1 MLTERVQSRLDAWDL
16 TPEGE
21 LVETG
26 SSWLVPVRCEDGAFD
41 TAAAMLKVAKP
52 DSDERPGMALL
63 QWWGGEG
70 AVRVLRRDGDAIL
83 MPRLDQRPALGNL
96 DDFDD
101 ARAFDILVTTTDRL
115 HRQARRALGAGE
127 GRPLPAGLIPLT
139 DVRRHVF
146 GLPLAQ
152 GERLARWR
160 DFAAGFDLEGP
171 APLPLHGDIHHGNL
185 LHDPGHN
192 PGHNSG
198 HNPGHNPGQRD
209 SSGGWVVIDPKGY
222 VGHPGYDFAN
232 LFFNPIDQPGRVAD
246 PARMLRLA
254 DTIAA
259 VSGSGGAGADGD
271 YGVRNPGEALDFAY
285 LYGGFSV
292 SWGVDQ
298 PWFEARMGQ
307 LSLIEELRGARS

>member
-41 TAAAMLKVAKP
+41 TAAGMLKVAKP

-83 MPRLDQRPALGNL
+83 MPRPDQRPALGNL

-127 GRPLPAGLIPLT
+127 GRPLPAGLIPLV

-198 HNPGHNPGQRD
+198 HNPGQRD

-254 DTIAA
+254 ETIAA

-271 YGVRNPGEALDFAY
+271 NGVRSPGEALDFAY
-285 LYGGFSV
+285 LYGGFRSV
-292 SWGVDQ
+292 GGSISRGSRRGWGNS
-298 PWFEARMGQ
+298 A
-307 LSLIEELRGARS
+307 

>member
-1 MLTERVQSRLDAWDL
+1 MLAEFVRSRLTKWDL
-16 TPEGE
+16 TLEGE
-21 LVETG
+21 PIETG
-26 SSWLVPVRCEDGAFD
+26 SSWLLPVRCEEGAFE
-41 TAAAMLKVAKP
+41 TASAMLKVAKP

-70 AVRVLRRDGDAIL
+70 AVRVLRRDADAIL
-83 MPRLDQRPALGNL
+83 MPRLDDRPALGNPA
-96 DDFDD
+96 DFDD
-101 ARAFDILVTTTDRL
+101 ARAFEILVTTTDRL
-115 HRQARRALGAGE
+115 HRQARRARLALATGKGK
-127 GRPLPAGLIPLT
+127 PLPAGLIPLA

-160 DFAAGFDLEGP
+160 AFAAGFDLEGP

-192 PGHNSG
+192 PG
-198 HNPGHNPGQRD
+198 QRD
-209 SSGGWVVIDPKGY
+209 GTGGWVVIDPKGY

-232 LFFNPIDQPGRVAD
+232 LFFNPIDQPGRVTD

-254 DTIAA
+254 ETIAA
-259 VSGSGGAGADGD
+259 VSGSGGAGGEGGS
-271 YGVRNPGEALDFAY
+271 GVQSPGEALDFAY

-292 SWGVDQ
+292 SWGADQ
-298 PWFEARMGQ
+298 PWFEARMAQ
-307 LSLIEELRGARS
+307 LSLIEDLRRGGG

>member
-1 MLTERVQSRLDAWDL
+1 MLTEGVHSRLDKWDL
-16 TPEGE
+16 TLEGE

-26 SSWLVPVRCEDGAFD
+26 SSWLVPVRCEAGAFD
-41 TAAAMLKVAKP
+41 TPSAMLKVAKP

-70 AVRVLRRDGDAIL
+70 AVRVLRRDADAIL
-83 MPRLDQRPALGNL
+83 MPRLDDRPALGNL

-101 ARAFDILVTTTDRL
+101 AAAFDILVMTADRL
-115 HRQARRALGAGE
+115 HRRARRALATGDS
-127 GRPLPAGLIPLT
+127 RPLPAGLIPLA

-152 GERLARWR
+152 SERLVRWR
-160 DFAAGFDLEGP
+160 AFAAGFDLEGS
-171 APLPLHGDIHHGNL
+171 APLPLHGDIHHSNL
-185 LHDPGHN
+185 LHDPGHS
-192 PGHNSG
+192 PASG
-198 HNPGHNPGQRD
+198 DETG
-209 SSGGWVVIDPKGY
+209 SWVVIDPKGY

-254 DTIAA
+254 ETIAA
-259 VSGSGGAGADGD
+259 VSGSGGAGGD
-271 YGVRNPGEALDFAY
+271 MDSGVQSPGEALDFAY

-298 PWFEARMGQ
+298 PWFEDRMAQ
-307 LSLIEELRGARS
+307 LSLIEDLRRGGG

>member
-26 SSWLVPVRCEDGAFD
+26 SSWLVPARCEDGAFD

-83 MPRLDQRPALGNL
+83 MPRLDQHPALGNL

-127 GRPLPAGLIPLT
+127 GRPLPAGLIPLV

-160 DFAAGFDLEGP
+160 AFAAGFDLEGP

-185 LHDPGHN
+185 LHDPGHD
-192 PGHNSG
+192 
-198 HNPGHNPGQRD
+198 PGHNPKQRD

-254 DTIAA
+254 ETIAA
-259 VSGSGGAGADGD
+259 VSGSGGAGGD
-271 YGVRNPGEALDFAY
+271 RDSGVQSPGEALDFAY

-298 PWFEARMGQ
+298 PWFEDRMAQ
-307 LSLIEELRGARS
+307 LSLIEDLRRGGG

>member
-1 MLTERVQSRLDAWDL
+1 M
-16 TPEGE
+16 
-21 LVETG
+21 
-26 SSWLVPVRCEDGAFD
+26 PVRCEEGTFG
-41 TAAAMLKVAKP
+41 THSAMLKVVKP

-70 AVRVLRRDGDAIL
+70 AVRVLCRDADAIL

-115 HRQARRALGAGE
+115 HRQARWALAKGDS
-127 GRPLPAGLIPLT
+127 RPLPAGLIALAE
-139 DVRRHVF
+139 VRRHVF

-152 GERLARWR
+152 SERLARWR
-160 DFAAGFDLEGP
+160 AFAAGFDLEGP
-171 APLPLHGDIHHGNL
+171 APLPLHGDVHHGNL
-185 LHDPGHN
+185 MRDPGHN
-192 PGHNSG
+192 PA
-198 HNPGHNPGQRD
+198 PGDETG
-209 SSGGWVVIDPKGY
+209 SWLVIDPKGY

-232 LFFNPIDQPGRVAD
+232 LFFNPIDQPGRVAN

-254 DTIAA
+254 ETIAA
-259 VSGSGGAGADGD
+259 VSGSGGAGSDEESA
-271 YGVRNPGEALDFAY
+271 VRSPGEALDFAY

-298 PWFEARMGQ
+298 PWFEARMAQ

>member
-1 MLTERVQSRLDAWDL
+1 MLTESVQSRLDAWDL
-16 TPEGE
+16 TFEGE

-70 AVRVLRRDGDAIL
+70 AVRVWRRDADTIL
-83 MPRLDQRPALGNL
+83 MPRLDDRPALGNL

-101 ARAFDILVTTTDRL
+101 AGAFDILVTTTDRL

-127 GRPLPAGLIPLT
+127 GRPPPAGLIPLA

-160 DFAAGFDLEGP
+160 AFAAGFDLGGP
-171 APLPLHGDIHHGNL
+171 RPLPLHGDIHHGNL

-192 PGHNSG
+192 PGH
-198 HNPGHNPGQRD
+198 PAGQRD

-254 DTIAA
+254 ETIAA
-259 VSGSGGAGADGD
+259 VSATGGAGADGD
-271 YGVRNPGEALDFAY
+271 SGVRSPGEALD
-285 LYGGFSV
+285 
-292 SWGVDQ
+292 
-298 PWFEARMGQ
+298 
-307 LSLIEELRGARS
+307 